1 MGNLEIC
8 LQKIKDLPCQY
19 DANLEDMS
27 RLATFRRG
35 FQLFLSRT
43 VCLLIELVF
52 GSAVFYSLCLLYITL
67 LRFSGWERAPRFL
80 SDSSPGIST
89 PWKVQTYNQR
99 VGQFELEDLSSCASS
114 SIHSSVP
121 TASHFSCLC
130 QVNEGKWHL
139 PHRVIRRN
147 CVRHWRVPGTWSTM
161 KASWLPILLWLP
173 IPPSLV
179 LSKEPG
185 KYQGLWRR

>member
-1 MGNLEIC
+1 MNFPTHLCICVRFQLVKFNYVEFNLPHSFITTNLVNKAKKMGNLEIC

-19 DANLEDMS
+19 DADLEDMS

-89 PWKVQTYNQR
+89 P
-99 VGQFELEDLSSCASS
+99 
-114 SIHSSVP
+114 
-121 TASHFSCLC
+121 
-130 QVNEGKWHL
+130 
-139 PHRVIRRN
+139 
-147 CVRHWRVPGTWSTM
+147 
-161 KASWLPILLWLP
+161 
-173 IPPSLV
+173 
-179 LSKEPG
+179 
-185 KYQGLWRR
+185 